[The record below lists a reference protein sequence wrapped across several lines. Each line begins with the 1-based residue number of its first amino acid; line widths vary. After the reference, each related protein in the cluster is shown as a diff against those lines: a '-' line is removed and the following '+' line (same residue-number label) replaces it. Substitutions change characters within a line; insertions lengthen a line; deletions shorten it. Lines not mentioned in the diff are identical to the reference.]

1 MKHLLYFYRIY
12 LKYLSNK
19 VWWLLLL
26 TILVAF
32 ADGLGISMLLPL
44 LQSLEV
50 TENTDPDNI
59 LFKMTEALGVSGSL
73 TGILAFM
80 FAIFLGKAVLKFA
93 AGYFQSALFRDLF
106 RYLKINFYDAIL
118 KVDYQYFTK
127 RNAGYFITVMNGHTN
142 RLVRSFNIFVT
153 LITAAV
159 MTLSYL
165 AMAALISWQ
174 VSAMAVVLGSVI
186 LGLLTVVNRYVRK
199 LSQKISEEETK
210 MSQIAIQALYAFKYI
225 VSTASY
231 KPIQQQY
238 GKSIHTLTGLQFK
251 TQIANAF
258 TNSLQELFA
267 VTLLI
272 AMILIEVVVLGYP
285 ISAVFVVLLLFY
297 RGVNQLMGIQ
307 KNWQQLIQ
315 NHGFV
320 ESVDTE
326 LERLKEH
333 RAKDGQQTTL
343 PPLNQGTLS
352 LKGLSFAY
360 AKEEAPVLQQL
371 NIDIA
376 PNTTVAFVGPSGAG
390 KTTLVDLMTGL
401 LRPQSGDLR
410 LDGQPLSEVQADTW
424 RSKIGYVAQDLT
436 VFDDTVAN
444 NISLFREEATPEG
457 IEQAARMASA
467 HAFISELPQGYQTRI
482 GDKGVRLS
490 GGQKQRLF
498 IAREL
503 FKQPDLL
510 ILDEAT
516 SALDSASERYIQDS
530 IDQLKG
536 KITVIIIAHRLSTI
550 KNADVIYVLDKGR
563 VVESGGFEELMNN
576 ASSRFAEMVELQSI

>member
-19 VWWLLLL
+19 VWWLLLI
-26 TILVAF
+26 TIFVAF

-50 TENTDPDNI
+50 TGQEEADNI
-59 LFKMTEALGVSGSL
+59 LFQITQALGVSGSL

-80 FAIFLGKAVLKFA
+80 FVLFLGKAVLKFA

-118 KVDYQYFTK
+118 KVDYQYFTR

-142 RLVRSFNIFVT
+142 KLVRSFNVFVT
-153 LITAAV
+153 LVTGTV

-165 AMAALISWQ
+165 TMAALISWQ
-174 VSAMAVVLGSVI
+174 VSAMAVGLGSLI

-199 LSQKISEEETK
+199 LSQKISDEETK

-238 GKSIHTLTGLQFK
+238 GKSIKKLTNLQFK
-251 TQIANAF
+251 TEIANAF

-267 VTLLI
+267 ITLLI

-326 LERLKEH
+326 LERLKKH
-333 RAKDGQQTTL
+333 RAKDGQLTAL

-352 LKGLSFAY
+352 LNNLSFAY
-360 AKEEAPVLQQL
+360 AEEEAPVLQQL

-401 LRPQSGDLR
+401 LRPQSGDLQ
-410 LDGQPLSEVQADTW
+410 LDGQSLSEVQADTW

-444 NISLFREEATPEG
+444 NIALFREEATPEA

-550 KNADVIYVLDKGR
+550 KNADVIYVLDKGK
-563 VVESGGFEELMNN
+563 VVESGSYEELMDNT
-576 ASSRFAEMVELQSI
+576 SSRFSEMVELQSF